1 MARILVTETIAD
13 GGLDRLRAAGH
24 TVDVQ
29 EGLSPAQLI
38 EAIKGAHALIIRSA
52 TDVTAEVLAAGT
64 DLIVVGRAGIGLDN
78 VDTKAATERGVMV
91 VNAPQSNILSAAE
104 HTMALL
110 LSMARNV
117 PQAHAALVAG
127 RWERSRWT
135 GVELADKTL
144 GVVGLGR
151 IGKLVAQRAMAF
163 GMKIV
168 AYDPFVSPEMARKM
182 NIDIVDLDTLL
193 AVSDFVT
200 LHVAKT
206 PETVGLLNAER
217 LAKAK
222 KGIRIVNVARGGI
235 IVESDLA
242 DAIRSG
248 HVGGAAIDVFDKEPT
263 TESPLFDLPEVVVTP
278 HLGASTHEAQDK
290 AGDTIAEMVGLAL
303 AGEFVPFAVNVN
315 AAEASE
321 TVRPFLSLAER
332 LGATFGGLATG
343 VESLEIS
350 YEGEIGG
357 YDTRILTL
365 SLLKGFFGRISDDPV
380 SYVNAPKMAE
390 ERGITVTETTT
401 TTAHNF
407 VNLITIRGG
416 AHSLAGTLMG
426 LDGEARLVMVD
437 DHRVDVPPANHMLV
451 VRNDDRPGMIGLVG
465 TIVGEAGLNIADMDV
480 GQAPSGAS
488 AMMVL
493 SITGA
498 VPAEVCERLRAV
510 EGIVSVDAIGGFHTS
525 LGQRGNG
532 PWLQSGRDPGRLCPC
547 VLSPWSFYFVRRVP
561 HMAPANLLRP
571 RAGGFFRSPAR
582 FCFFPQKHYLPRK
595 APL

>member
-24 TVDVQ
+24 TVDVL
-29 EGLSPAQLI
+29 EGLSPEQLV

-135 GVELADKTL
+135 GIELSDKTL

-168 AYDPFVSPEMARKM
+168 AYDPFVAPEMARKM

-206 PETVGLLNAER
+206 PETVGLINAER

-263 TESPLFDLPEVVVTP
+263 TESPLFELPEVVVTP

-315 AAEASE
+315 ASEASE

-343 VESLEIS
+343 VEALEIS

-401 TTAHNF
+401 TTAHHF

-480 GQAPSGAS
+480 GQAPNGAS

-493 SITGA
+493 SITGV
-498 VPAEVCERLRAV
+498 VPAEVCERLRAIDGV
-510 EGIVSVDAIGGFHTS
+510 VSVDAI
-525 LGQRGNG
+525 
-532 PWLQSGRDPGRLCPC
+532 
-547 VLSPWSFYFVRRVP
+547 
-561 HMAPANLLRP
+561 
-571 RAGGFFRSPAR
+571 
-582 FCFFPQKHYLPRK
+582 
-595 APL
+595 